1 MITSSSH
8 LLGSKLGPV
17 IDQAECVIRMND
29 APTTGY
35 AADVGNKTTFR
46 VAAHSSLFRV
56 LRKPQEFV
64 NKTPDNTIIFWGPE
78 GRMQKI
84 LNKVI
89 QRAALSFPN
98 VSFFVVTVERMHQ
111 FDALFRKETGKDR
124 ELSRSWLSTGWFTMG
139 IAIELCDR
147 IHVYGMI
154 PANYCIRK
162 SRAHKM
168 PYHYYEPKSPDECVT
183 YIHNEWSKKG
193 YHHRFITE
201 KRVFAKWASLYNITF
216 SHPSWN

>member
-64 NKTPDNTIIFWGPE
+64 NKTPENTLIFWGPA

-89 QRAALSFPN
+89 QRASLSFPN
-98 VSFFVVTVERMHQ
+98 VRRT
-111 FDALFRKETGKDR
+111 
-124 ELSRSWLSTGWFTMG
+124 
-139 IAIELCDR
+139 
-147 IHVYGMI
+147 
-154 PANYCIRK
+154 
-162 SRAHKM
+162 RARKM

-183 YIHNEWSKKG
+183 YINNEWSKKG